1 MKKYSELLKKNAMLI
16 ILVLVYV
23 FFTIMT
29 KGQMFQPMN
38 FNALITQNAY
48 VYILATGML
57 MCMLTGGNI
66 DLSCGSFVCFLGA
79 IGGVLMVT
87 NGVNT
92 GLSIII
98 LLVVGVIYGGV
109 LGFLIAYVD
118 VPPWIATL
126 AGYLAFRG
134 WGTAILSANSSTGSI
149 APFPEDFLKIFS
161 GKILGT
167 EAKFGRYEF
176 NTFCFVV
183 AIIAAVIVVVINIVN
198 RTNRLKKGYE
208 TDSLISMIVKTV
220 LEVAAIVLFGY
231 KLANAGGIPTA
242 LLWVVAIVLIYSFI
256 TSKTVFGRYFYTIG
270 GNAEATRLSG
280 VDTKK
285 IMFTAY
291 MNMAVL
297 TVITSYVVIARFQAA
312 NSTAGTNYE
321 MDAIAGC
328 VVGGVSAY
336 GGSGSVFGM
345 VIGATLIGVINLGM
359 SLMGVDANWQKV
371 VKGVVL
377 LGAVVFDIVAN
388 KKNAAK

>member
-1 MKKYSELLKKNAMLI
+1 MNNYAEILKKNAMLI
-16 ILVLVYV
+16 VLVLVYI
-23 FFTIMT
+23 FFTFMT
-29 KGQMFQPMN
+29 GGQMFQPMN

-66 DLSCGSFVCFLGA
+66 DLSCGAFVCFVGA
-79 IGGVLMVT
+79 VGGVLMVVKGI
-87 NGVNT
+87 NPLASVF
-92 GLSIII
+92 LM
-98 LLVVGVIYGGV
+98 LAVGVIYGCA
-109 LGFLIAYVD
+109 LGYIIAYINI
-118 VPPWIATL
+118 PPWIATL
-126 AGYLAFRG
+126 AGFLAFRG
-134 WGTAILSANSSTGSI
+134 WGTAILSANSTTGSI
-149 APFPEDFLKIFS
+149 APIPEGFLKIFS
-161 GKILGT
+161 GKVFSTPIN
-167 EAKFGRYEF
+167 RF
-176 NTFCFVV
+176 NWICLIAGIV
-183 AIIAAVIVVVINIVN
+183 ASAIVVFINV
-198 RTNRLKKGYE
+198 RTRANKIKKGYE
-208 TDSLISMIVKTV
+208 ADSFTSLIVKTV
-220 LEVAAIVLFGY
+220 LTVAAIMLFAY
-231 KLANAGGIPTA
+231 KLAQAGGIPTV
-242 LLWVVAIVLIYSFI
+242 LIWVVVIVLIYNFI

-285 IMFTAY
+285 IMFFAY
-291 MNMAVL
+291 LNMAVL

-336 GGSGSVFGM
+336 GGAGTVFGM

-377 LGAVVFDIVAN
+377 LGAVVFDILAN
-388 KKNAAK
+388 KDKKLS